1 MHASVTAVSWFC
13 RPFHLSQHP
22 SRRVLASAQDHT
34 QSGKQEVPSTSL
46 EFLQQL
52 GKDEGFRVELAE
64 EEEDAETWEDAMD
77 EMEDVWMR
85 EPAGESFAE
94 LSRLSSGPKDEM
106 VTTAVP
112 IITTDELQAMVA
124 QDYDATLLIVDVRSS
139 EEFTHSHV
147 SEAQSV
153 PLQQLDSSIANEW
166 RSMTVVVTGSGDT
179 RSQQACTRLSKVYK
193 LMSVFHLI
201 PDVV

>member
-1 MHASVTAVSWFC
+1 MHASLTAVSWLC
-13 RPFHLSQHP
+13 RPLKLSQHY
-22 SRRVLASAQDHT
+22 SRDTSASAQDHT
-34 QSGKQEVPSTSL
+34 QPGRQEVPSTGL
-46 EFLQQL
+46 ELLQQL
-52 GKDEGFRVELAE
+52 GKDEGFRVELADQD
-64 EEEDAETWEDAMD
+64 EDAETWEDAMD

-85 EPAGESFAE
+85 EPTGESFAE
-94 LSRLSSGPKDEM
+94 LSSLSAGPSDEM

-139 EEFTHSHV
+139 EEYTKSHL

-153 PLQQLDSSIANEW
+153 PLQQLDSTIADEW
-166 RSMTVVVTGSGDT
+166 RSKTVVVTGSGDT

-193 LMSVFHLI
+193 LSSVFHLV
-201 PDVV
+201 PHGV

>member
-1 MHASVTAVSWFC
+1 MHASVTAVSW
-13 RPFHLSQHP
+13 RPWKPSQHC
-22 SRRVLASAQDHT
+22 SRYVCASTQGHT
-34 QSGKQEVPSTSL
+34 QPGKQEAPSTGL
-46 EFLQQL
+46 ELLQQL

-64 EEEDAETWEDAMD
+64 EEEGETWEDAMD

-85 EPAGESFAE
+85 EPTGESFAE
-94 LSRLSSGPKDEM
+94 LSSLSPGPSDEIATM
-106 VTTAVP
+106 AVP
-112 IITTDELQAMVA
+112 IITTDQLQAMIA

-139 EEFTHSHV
+139 EEYTGSHV

-153 PLQQLDSSIANEW
+153 PLQQLDSNIADEW
-166 RSMTVVVTGSGDT
+166 RSKTVVVTGSGDT

-193 LMSVFHLI
+193 LVSVFHLI

>member
-34 QSGKQEVPSTSL
+34 QSGKQE
-46 EFLQQL
+46 

-139 EEFTHSHV
+139 EEFTHS
-147 SEAQSV
+147 
-153 PLQQLDSSIANEW
+153 
-166 RSMTVVVTGSGDT
+166 
-179 RSQQACTRLSKVYK
+179 
-193 LMSVFHLI
+193 
-201 PDVV
+201 